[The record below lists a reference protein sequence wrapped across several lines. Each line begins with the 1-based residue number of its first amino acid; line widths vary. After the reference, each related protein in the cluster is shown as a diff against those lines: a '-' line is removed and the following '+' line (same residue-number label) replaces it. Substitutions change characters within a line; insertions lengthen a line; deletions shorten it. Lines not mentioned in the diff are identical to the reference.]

1 MPTTASPS
9 HPLQTH
15 NGARPA
21 GGKKGALDVATP
33 RLERMHGLEKAGFGL
48 GILIFGL
55 VLLTQFLAVWPAM
68 IAGAEAGAGD
78 QRITVLLGVT
88 HVVVAPSVAVLA
100 GVMLA
105 GMLGALAYMVRQ
117 FTLYALRDELTKR
130 AEWWYVLLP
139 IQAAALATIV
149 YFALQ
154 GGLIGA
160 GQTTALNPYGLA
172 AIAGLVGLFAR
183 HAMQTLSKV
192 FTALF
197 DSPEDKNVAPTK

>member
-1 MPTTASPS
+1 M
-9 HPLQTH
+9 
-15 NGARPA
+15 R
-21 GGKKGALDVATP
+21 GG
-33 RLERMHGLEKAGFGL
+33 EKAGFGV
-48 GILIFGL
+48 GILVFGL
-55 VLLTQFLAVWPAM
+55 LLLTQFLAVWPAM
-68 IAGAEAGAGD
+68 IGGAEQNAVD
-78 QRITVLLGVT
+78 QQITVLFGVT
-88 HVVVAPSVAVLA
+88 HVVVAPAVAVLA

-130 AEWWYVLLP
+130 AEWWYLLLP
-139 IQAAALATIV
+139 IQAAALAAIV

-192 FTALF
+192 FTAFF
-197 DSPEDKNVAPTK
+197 DSPDDKNIAPTR